1 MDNNITA
8 AAIIATV
15 NRIIRT
21 QGGYREKDLLTIPHT
36 YERAETW
43 NAAHKVVNVLE
54 VTPDADGYR
63 AGCAV
68 DIVTR
73 AIVG

>member
-1 MDNNITA
+1 MDKS
-8 AAIIATV
+8 IARQV
-15 NRIIRT
+15 DRIIRT

-54 VTPDADGYR
+54 ATPDADGYR